1 MKKLIIAA
9 FCLFALS
16 DMAAAQGTG
25 TISGKVVDRSNDE
38 PLIGANV
45 MIVGASWGAI
55 SDLDGCFLIKGLPAG
70 TYQVRFSFISYQ
82 AVTVAEVR
90 VTADRDTRLSV
101 ALTPS
106 SIQMQEVIVTA
117 QAIKNSEAAVI
128 TMQKNAGHMVDGVSA
143 ELIGRNNSS
152 DGADVLKR
160 MAGITVAEG
169 KYAFVR
175 GVSER
180 YNSTLLNGA
189 SLPSTDPEKKSFSY
203 DLLPAH
209 LIENLLTS
217 KTATPDKPADFSGG
231 LIEINTVEFPAR
243 RIFHIST
250 SSRYDSKTSLSEF
263 IHYRGGTRDWLA
275 MDDGTRSLPSRIH
288 AVKVSRG
295 NYSSEELQAI
305 GLAFSNNWET
315 ARSTA
320 PIKGDLKVSL
330 GNSIDFG
337 RHLFGY
343 IASLNYSDHDVAAGL
358 EKNSYTFEGPR
369 YLYKGSSYT
378 NSIAWSGMLN
388 TSLKLGAQH
397 TFSLKN
403 LYTRNADDETTIYEG
418 PYHYY
423 PDYRKVT
430 SLRYVSRSLFSSQ
443 VVAEHHFAVLHGA
456 GLSWRLHYGRSRR
469 DEPDAR
475 RYVYSRDLYEPDAP
489 LRFLLDPS
497 VATRFYGDLDDT
509 NRGASAHITI
519 KPFAGPDRPS
529 FKCGFYTDL
538 KKRSFNART
547 FGFRNLPGGNFTA
560 EDQLMTGPVERIF
573 AAENF
578 NHTFIEVAEVTKP
591 SDSYASNQSI
601 YACYLMTGFQVTNR
615 IKIVT
620 GIRYEGSEQSL
631 DSYSLTN
638 EPLRVRHRYQD
649 WLPSLNL
656 TCALREKMN
665 LRAAFSKTLA
675 RPEFREL
682 APFSYFDFVAN
693 ELIQGNSD
701 LTRTLVANF
710 DLRLEYFPKP
720 GELLAVSGFYKRLVD
735 PIEQIL
741 IASSGFEP
749 VRSYANADFAR
760 NVGIEIEMKKGLE
773 GLSSSLANFSFVGN
787 LSLIRSEIDLKGE
800 NSFQQDTRALQGQAD
815 YIANAGMYYEN
826 DDGRFSSSLIYNR
839 VGERISRVGFA
850 GLGDVIE
857 LPRDQ
862 LDLTLA
868 ANILKQLEIKLS
880 VQDLLNQHHETVQ
893 RTLEGDKRA
902 ELRSLGRTVAL
913 GFSYQL

>member
-1 MKKLIIAA
+1 MKKLVIAVL
-9 FCLFALS
+9 CLFALS
-16 DMAAAQGTG
+16 GVVAAQETG
-25 TISGKVVDRSNDE
+25 TISGKVVDKSNNE

-45 MIVGASWGAI
+45 MIVGASLGTI

-70 TYQVRFSFISYQ
+70 AYQVRFSFISYQ
-82 AVTVAEVR
+82 AVTVAEVKVNR
-90 VTADRDTRLSV
+90 NMNTHLSV

-106 SIQMQEVIVTA
+106 SIQMQEVVITA
-117 QAIKNSEAAVI
+117 QAMKNSEAAVI
-128 TMQKNAGHMVDGVSA
+128 NIQKNAGNMVDGVSA
-143 ELIGRNNSS
+143 ELISRNSSS

-160 MAGITVAEG
+160 MAGITMAEG

-189 SLPSTDPEKKSFSY
+189 SLPSTDPEKRSFSY
-203 DLLPAH
+203 DLFPAH
-209 LIENLLTS
+209 LIENLLTC

-243 RIFHIST
+243 RIFHVST
-250 SSRYDSKTSLSEF
+250 SSRYDSKTSLNDF
-263 IHYRGGTRDWLA
+263 IHYSGGRRDWLA
-275 MDDGTRSLPSRIH
+275 MDDGTRSLPSHIH
-288 AVKVSRG
+288 ALKVSRG
-295 NYSSEELQAI
+295 NYSAGELQAI
-305 GLAFSNNWET
+305 GLAFSNNWGT
-315 ARSTA
+315 SRSTA

-330 GNSIDFG
+330 GNSVDLG
-337 RHLFGY
+337 RHLLGY
-343 IASLNYSDHDVAAGL
+343 IASFNYSDQDVVTGL

-388 TSLKLGAQH
+388 ASLKLGAQH
-397 TFSLKN
+397 KFSLKN
-403 LYTRNADDETTIYEG
+403 LYTQNADDETTIYEG
-418 PYHYY
+418 PYYYY

-443 VVAEHHFAVLHGA
+443 AVAEHHFAVLHGA
-456 GLSWRLHYGRSRR
+456 GLNWRLQYGHSRR

-475 RYVYSRDLYEPDAP
+475 RYVYSRDLYEPVAP

-509 NRGASAHITI
+509 NSGASAHITI
-519 KPFAGPDRPS
+519 KPFASPGYPS
-529 FKCGFYTDL
+529 LKCGFYYDV
-538 KKRSFNART
+538 KKRTFNART
-547 FGFRNLPGGNFTA
+547 FGFRNLPGGDFTA
-560 EDQLMTGPVERIF
+560 EEQLMTGSVERIF

-578 NHTFIEVAEVTKP
+578 NHTFIEVTEVTKP
-591 SDSYASNQSI
+591 SDSYASDQSI
-601 YACYLMTGFQVTNR
+601 YAWYLMTGFQATNR

-638 EPLRVRHRYQD
+638 EPLRIQHRYHD

-665 LRAAFSKTLA
+665 LRAAFSRTLA

-693 ELIQGNSD
+693 ELVQGNMD
-701 LTRTLVANF
+701 LARTLVANF
-710 DLRLEYFPKP
+710 DLRLEYYPKP
-720 GELLAVSGFYKRLVD
+720 GELLAISGFHKRLAD

-749 VRSYANADFAR
+749 IRSYENADFAR
-760 NVGIEIEMKKGLE
+760 NDGIEIEMKKGLE
-773 GLSSSLANFSFVGN
+773 VISSTLAQFSFVGN

-800 NSFQQDTRALQGQAD
+800 NSFQKDARPLQGQAD
-815 YIANAGMYYEN
+815 YIANAGIYYETSN
-826 DDGRFSSSLIYNR
+826 GRFSTSLIYNR

-850 GLGDVIE
+850 GLGDIVE

-862 LDLTLA
+862 LDLALTAKVIKHLA
-868 ANILKQLEIKLS
+868 IKWNAH
-880 VQDLLNQHHETVQ
+880 DLFNQNHEYVQ

-902 ELRSLGRTVAL
+902 ERRSLGRTVSL